1 MIKLVVPVDF
11 STFSLK
17 ALSFA
22 TPLAKKL
29 DAALLLV
36 HVMHVPMHWEKLDAS
51 QRSHYAE
58 VEADLNLAAEK
69 LEGLRKTVA
78 EAGVQ
83 VETQLKTNSG
93 KDKIYTFIEA
103 EQADLVVMGSHG
115 SYGFKEHVLGTNTYS
130 VLRRLQV
137 PVLVVKEDSTES
149 NLERV
154 CIATDL
160 REASGPAFSRLEK
173 VLEALHVKMDLL
185 FVNTPNH
192 FMETRDIEALAA
204 DFTTRFGQYA
214 HTLHIIDAFKEER
227 GIAYFVEK
235 GRYDAVAVITSGKS
249 DLRQYFSPSITE
261 NLIAQVDFPVL
272 SIKG

>member
-11 STFSLK
+11 STFSMQ
-17 ALSFA
+17 AISFA

-29 DAALLLV
+29 DAKLLLL
-36 HVMHVPMHWEKLDAS
+36 HVKSVPMHWDKLDAS

-58 VEADLNLAAEK
+58 VEAELSLAADK

-93 KDKIYTFIEA
+93 KDKIYAFIDA
-103 EQADLVVMGSHG
+103 EQVDLVVMGSHG
-115 SYGFKEHVLGTNTYS
+115 NYGFKEHVLGTNTYS

-137 PVLVVKEDSTES
+137 PVLVVKEDTAES
-149 NLERV
+149 NLERI
-154 CIATDL
+154 CIASDL

-173 VLEALHVKMDLL
+173 ILEALQVKMELL

-204 DFTTRFGQYA
+204 DFMKRFGQYN
-214 HTLHIIDAFKEER
+214 HTLHVIDAFKEER
-227 GIAYFVEK
+227 GIEYFVEK
-235 GRYDAVAVITSGKS
+235 EGCDAVAVITSGKS

-261 NLIAQVDFPVL
+261 NLIAQVSFPVL